1 MTKKFKFRLER
12 VRELKASLAQE
23 KFRELAKAAMTLREA
38 ENTLEALFSAW
49 GEEKP
54 IGGTIEEFVLDTQFR
69 ARMKAA
75 VASQREKIEEFRAA
89 VEVARASY
97 IEAKKESQTFEKLKS
112 KALDDYKEEVAKEE
126 TIFLD
131 ELAVQRSGLVER
143 MK

>member
-23 KFRELAKAAMTLREA
+23 KFRELSKAAMTLREA
-38 ENTLEALFSAW
+38 ENTLEELFRAW

-54 IGGTIEEFVLDTQFR
+54 IGVTIEEFVLDTQFR
-69 ARMKAA
+69 ARMKSA
-75 VASQREKIEEFRAA
+75 VANQREKIEGFRAA